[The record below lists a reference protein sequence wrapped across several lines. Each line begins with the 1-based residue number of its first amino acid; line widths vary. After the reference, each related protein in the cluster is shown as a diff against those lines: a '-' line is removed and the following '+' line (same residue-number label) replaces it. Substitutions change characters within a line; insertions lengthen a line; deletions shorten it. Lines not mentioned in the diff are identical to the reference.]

1 MIDEQELYGLRDPR
15 RGPDVPVRPVEEV
28 LARGARLRQRRRT
41 RRTAGA
47 TSLVVGLIAAGLIAA
62 NLKAG
67 TADDP
72 DVRAGPDHTRTDA
85 VAPPPPPPACAS
97 EPPSD
102 PGTLRGVSAPTPLPK
117 AEVPDELRVLPEWT
131 PDNQPVTVAQGNT
144 WTDPCPDTAPI
155 PRDPS
160 LLLVSADANGDGAA
174 DAQIRLDGPM
184 PRPLGDGIGLSRTD
198 TELRGGPAL
207 LVHSDGIGSLMLAWT
222 DPDGWSWEL
231 TAMGGVDERTLRAVA
246 EALVLT
252 SQPADDEPVAGLDP
266 TMVPA
271 GFRVA
276 QQTIGTPAPAPTSWV
291 KWSLEIGGNPGGNE
305 TGIKC
310 YMEVQPVAADSRLED
325 RVGVSGTPAEVN
337 GEFAL
342 WGSSIAGPGTALY
355 WHVSPTAVAT
365 LGCVDWDQPGLAL
378 LDRETIVR
386 MAESVVPVAADD
398 PRLPDDPRLNGQG

>member
-1 MIDEQELYGLRDPR
+1 VIDEQELYGLGDPR
-15 RGPDVPVRPVEEV
+15 RGPDVSVRPVEDV
-28 LARGARLRQRRRT
+28 LARGTRLRRRRRT
-41 RRTAGA
+41 LRTAGA
-47 TSLVVGLIAAGLIAA
+47 TSLVVGFIVAGLIAA
-62 NLKAG
+62 DLEAG

-72 DVRAGPDHTRTDA
+72 DVRAGQDRTRTDA
-85 VAPPPPPPACAS
+85 IAPPPPPPACAD

-102 PGTLRGVSAPTPLPK
+102 PGTVRGVSAPTPLPK
-117 AEVPDELRVLPEWT
+117 EEVPDELRVLPEWT

-144 WTDPCPDTAPI
+144 WTDPCPDTAPF

-160 LLLVSADANGDGAA
+160 LVLVSADANGDGAA

-184 PRPLGDGIGLSRTD
+184 PRPLGDGIGLGRTD

-231 TAMGGVDERTLRAVA
+231 TGMGGVDEPTLMAVA

-276 QQTIGTPAPAPTSWV
+276 QQTIGTPAPVPTSWV
-291 KWSLEIGGNPGGNE
+291 KWSVEIGGNPGGNE

-310 YMEVQPVAADSRLED
+310 YMEVQPVAPGSRLED

-355 WHVSPTAVAT
+355 WHPSPSVLATA
-365 LGCVDWDQPGLAL
+365 GCVDWDHPGTT
-378 LDRETIVR
+378 LDQETIVR
-386 MAESVVPVAADD
+386 LAESVVPVTADD
-398 PRLPDDPRLNGQG
+398 PRLPDDPRLTGQG

>member
-1 MIDEQELYGLRDPR
+1 MIDEHELYGLGDPR
-15 RGPDVPVRPVEEV
+15 RGPHVSVRPVEEV
-28 LARGARLRQRRRT
+28 LARGTRLRRRRGT
-41 RRTAGA
+41 LRTALA
-47 TSLVVGLIAAGLIAA
+47 TSLVMALIAAGLIAV
-62 NLKAG
+62 NLESG
-67 TADDP
+67 TDESP
-72 DVRAGPDHTRTDA
+72 DVRAGQDHVRSA
-85 VAPPPPPPACAS
+85 EVAPPPPPPACAS
-97 EPPSD
+97 EP
-102 PGTLRGVSAPTPLPK
+102 GELGGFYGPTPVPQ
-117 AEVPDELRVLPEWT
+117 ADVPDELRLFPEWT
-131 PDNQPVTVAQGNT
+131 PTDGQVTVAQGSG
-144 WTDPCPDTAPI
+144 WDDPCPDTAPV
-155 PRDPS
+155 PRESS
-160 LLLVSADANGDGAA
+160 LVLVSGDADGNGDA
-174 DAQIRLDGPM
+174 DTQIRLDGPL
-184 PRPLGDGIGLSRTD
+184 PRPLDDGIGLSRTA
-198 TELRGGPAL
+198 TELRGGPAV
-207 LVHSDGIGSLMLAWT
+207 LVQSDGIGSLLLAWT

-231 TAMGGVDERTLRAVA
+231 TGMGGVDEPTLRAVA

-398 PRLPDDPRLNGQG
+398 PRLPDDPRLNGQD